1 VKLVQKAG
9 LVAGVALVSGLVVA
23 ALAALAAQ
31 VVESALEESDLWE
44 DLDSD
49 LE

>member
-1 VKLVQKAG
+1 MKFHQKAG
-9 LVAGVALVSGLVVA
+9 LVTGVALVSGLVVA

-31 VVESALEESDLWE
+31 VVESVIEESDLWE
-44 DLDSD
+44 DSD